1 MSAKIIAKIIAKM
14 SALSGGSVAFR
25 RIERRFQ
32 NTHFS
37 RTNLR
42 GVDDFSKGRGWSTR
56 PNQTGGTPGDTT
68 TLKNLR
74 FWTF

>member
-1 MSAKIIAKIIAKM
+1 MSAKM

-56 PNQTGGTPGDTT
+56 PNLTGGDSGGHNNFEKFEILD
-68 TLKNLR
+68 
-74 FWTF
+74 F